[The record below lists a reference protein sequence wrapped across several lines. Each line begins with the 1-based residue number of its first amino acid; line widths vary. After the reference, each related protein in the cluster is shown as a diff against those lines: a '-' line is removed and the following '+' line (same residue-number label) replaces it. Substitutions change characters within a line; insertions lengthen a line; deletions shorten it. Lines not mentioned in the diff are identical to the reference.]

1 MAAVSVEMWMD
12 FGCPWSRMSLVELQ
26 RAVTVRGDSLEIQF
40 HGLRLDP
47 EAPADY
53 GRTTIENLCAH
64 LFISEEE
71 AEAMLQKVVDA
82 GREVGV
88 GFNFRTARGASTFD
102 AHRLME
108 WAHIYGKQ
116 LDLALVL
123 WRAHFENGVLI
134 SDHSVLVACAEAVGL
149 PSDEARGIL
158 QSGVWNDEV
167 LEGEKLATG
176 RDIER
181 TPHFLFASGHELS
194 GMQGAADFEAVLA

>member
-1 MAAVSVEMWMD
+1 
-12 FGCPWSRMSLVELQ
+12 MSLVELQ
-26 RAVTVRGDSLEIQF
+26 RAVSLRGDSLEIQF

-64 LFISEEE
+64 LSISEEE

-116 LDLALVL
+116 LNLALVL

-134 SDHSVLVACAEAVGL
+134 SDHSVLVACAQVAGL
-149 PSDEARGIL
+149 PGREASRVLASSQFSDE
-158 QSGVWNDEV
+158 VF
-167 LEGEKLATG
+167 EGEKRAAE
-176 RDIER
+176 RNIER
-181 TPHFLFASGHELS
+181 VPHFLFAHGRELS
-194 GMQGAADFEAVLA
+194 GMQYAADFEAVLA